1 MKVFISLSAQNALF
15 SAQKVLFLFSFVL
28 NAISLTCLLKRTPA
42 HQDVIRNYLI
52 LLQIMIITFDIV
64 FDAAVE
70 PMPLFPIAGGYCCG
84 WLCTVGIPPTLTMR
98 CFYSFALAI
107 FYGPA
112 LYYTMKTIDQATVE
126 RVIDDSDLGW
136 VRGRGLYH
144 FEPKG
149 LVTTG
154 LGLTLTASPNRSEA
168 STKAIKRSLK
178 ILFIQVFVPASMFG
192 GSATVIG
199 IGIATHD
206 LVPFGRTS
214 HQATGMVKIIGNNTP
229 ALRKGDPEPPL
240 APGCARIYSMRFC
253 PWAERAVLYAAA
265 KGIEVEIV
273 NINLAEKPV
282 WHFNKHPQGKMPAFE
297 KDGKATDYN
306 FFNIQ

>member
-1 MKVFISLSAQNALF
+1 MLLAVLGWNIVFCCGLCC
-15 SAQKVLFLFSFVL
+15 
-28 NAISLTCLLKRTPA
+28 TY
-42 HQDVIRNYLI
+42 RNQAI
-52 LLQIMIITFDIV
+52 LLPSSPYKFSK
-64 FDAAVE
+64 
-70 PMPLFPIAGGYCCG
+70 
-84 WLCTVGIPPTLTMR
+84 LTMR

-206 LVPFGRTS
+206 LVPFGRS
-214 HQATGMVKIIGNNTP
+214 LFRHSQ
-229 ALRKGDPEPPL
+229 L
-240 APGCARIYSMRFC
+240 C
-253 PWAERAVLYAAA
+253 
-265 KGIEVEIV
+265 
-273 NINLAEKPV
+273 
-282 WHFNKHPQGKMPAFE
+282 
-297 KDGKATDYN
+297 
-306 FFNIQ
+306 